1 MSEWKFQLC
10 ELNYDHREQK
20 AVASVL
26 EKEWL
31 TMGEYCAQFERKF
44 SSFINHKNSGLFVSS
59 ATAGL
64 HLLLMAAGISRGD
77 EVIIPG
83 LTFVSDA
90 NTVMQLGAKPVL
102 ADSVSLANLNVSF
115 ESIEEKISERTKAIV
130 IVHFAGYPM
139 DLSELIIICREKNI
153 LLIEDCAHA
162 PGAQID
168 GLYCGALADASFFFF

>member
-1 MSEWKFQLC
+1 MSKTNERWKFQLC
-10 ELNYDHREQK
+10 ELSTAHLEQK

-26 EKEWL
+26 EKDGL
-31 TMGEYCAQFERKF
+31 MGNIAQFERKF

-90 NTVMQLGAKPVL
+90 NTVMQ
-102 ADSVSLANLNVSF
+102 
-115 ESIEEKISERTKAIV
+115 
-130 IVHFAGYPM
+130 
-139 DLSELIIICREKNI
+139 
-153 LLIEDCAHA
+153 
-162 PGAQID
+162 
-168 GLYCGALADASFFFF
+168 

>member
-1 MSEWKFQLC
+1 
-10 ELNYDHREQK
+10 
-20 AVASVL
+20 
-26 EKEWL
+26 
-31 TMGEYCAQFERKF
+31 
-44 SSFINHKNSGLFVSS
+44 
-59 ATAGL
+59 
-64 HLLLMAAGISRGD
+64 MAAGISRGD

-115 ESIEEKISERTKAIV
+115 ESIERKRYQNEQRPSLLCILRS
-130 IVHFAGYPM
+130 YPM

-168 GLYCGALADASFFFF
+168 GLYLWCTCRCFIFFFF